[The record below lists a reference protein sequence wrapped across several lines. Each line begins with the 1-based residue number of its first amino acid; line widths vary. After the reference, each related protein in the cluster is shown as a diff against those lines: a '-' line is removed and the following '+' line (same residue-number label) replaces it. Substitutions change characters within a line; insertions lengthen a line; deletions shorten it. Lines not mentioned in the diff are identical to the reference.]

1 MNKNDNAL
9 KSKSYVGG
17 WKSIFYSLHVLQE
30 AGLGSI
36 ARTITSK
43 NTCKTCA
50 YGMGGQKGGMVNEA
64 NDKIEICKKS
74 LQAHITDIQEPIPQK
89 FWQENTIPDLRK
101 LRPRELEKLGRLQQP
116 LLKEK
121 GAEHYTPIP
130 WEIALDKISEKFKA
144 SKPNNTFFYSSGRSG
159 NEAAF
164 LLHLFARIYGTNN
177 VNNCSYYCHQ
187 ASGVGMGSTL
197 GTGTATIQLSDL
209 KKTDLVFV
217 IGANPASNHPRFLT
231 ELMHCR
237 RRSGKVVVINPA
249 KEAGLVNFSIP
260 SDVRSLFSRGS
271 DIASHY
277 LQPKIGGD
285 MAVIYGISKSLIE
298 KNGLNELFIEKCTEG
313 FDNFKNL
320 IIKLS
325 WEEIEA
331 GSGISKSQITEV
343 AEVYRS
349 AENVVFSWAMGIT
362 HHKHGSENVEA
373 IVNLAMLRGMLGRT
387 NAGLLPLRGH
397 SNVQGIG
404 SVGVTPALK
413 QKVFENIENHLA
425 VKLPTTAG
433 WDTIKCMQEASEGNV
448 DVAFLLGG
456 NLYAS
461 NPNLN
466 FAEKALNNIPFKVF
480 LNTTLNEGHINGV
493 DGEVIVLPVLTRDE
507 EKQAT
512 TQESMFNY
520 MRMSDGGINR
530 LRDVLSEVEII
541 STIASKVIDKAVL
554 DFSKFTSH
562 QNIREVIGSVIPGFE
577 KLKEI
582 DLTKEEFQIEGR
594 TFHTPEFNT
603 PSGKAKF
610 ICNALPKI
618 ELAPN
623 GLSLMSVRSEGQ
635 FNSIIYEEEDA
646 WRGTKHRDV
655 LLMNIE
661 DMKARSIAEG
671 ERINIKSKTG
681 ILQNFEALSF
691 DISKGSTMGF
701 YPETNVLVSSD
712 NDPRSLTP
720 AFKNTEIWIET
731 MA

>member
-1 MNKNDNAL
+1 L

-30 AGLGSI
+30 VGLGSI

-50 YGMGGQKGGMVNEA
+50 YGMGGQKGGMVNED

-74 LQAHITDIQEPIPQK
+74 LQAHITDIQKPILPK
-89 FWQENTIPDLRK
+89 FWQENTITDLRK

-116 LLKEK
+116 LLKKK
-121 GAEHYTPIP
+121 GAESYTPIS
-130 WEIALDKISEKFKA
+130 WEIAFDKIAKKFKA
-144 SKPNNTFFYSSGRSG
+144 SKPDNTFFYSSGRSG

-237 RRSGKVVVINPA
+237 RRGGNVVVVNPA

-285 MAVIYGISKSLIE
+285 MAVLYGVSKSLIE
-298 KNGLNELFIEKCTEG
+298 KNGLNENFIENYTQD
-313 FDNFKNL
+313 FDHFKSHINDL
-320 IIKLS
+320 K
-325 WEEIEA
+325 WKEIEFK
-331 GSGISKSQITEV
+331 SGLTKSQITEV
-343 AEVYRS
+343 AEVYMT

-373 IVNLAMLRGMLGRT
+373 IVNLAMLRGMIGRKNT
-387 NAGLLPLRGH
+387 GLLPLRGH

-413 QKVFENIENHLA
+413 QKVFENIEKHLA
-425 VKLPTTAG
+425 VKLPTTPG
-433 WDTIKCMQEASEGNV
+433 WDTMTCMQEASDGHV

-466 FAEKALNNIPFKVF
+466 FAQKALNNIPFKVF
-480 LNTTLNEGHINGV
+480 LNTTLNEGHIKGI
-493 DGEVIVLPVLTRDE
+493 DGEVIILPVLTRDE
-507 EKQAT
+507 EKQGT

-520 MRMSDGGINR
+520 MRMSDGGIAR
-530 LRDVLSEVEII
+530 LKNVLSEVEII
-541 STIASKVIDKAVL
+541 STIASKVIDKKVL
-554 DFSKFTSH
+554 NFSKFKSH
-562 QNIREVIGSVIPGFE
+562 QTIREVIGSVIPGFE
-577 KLKEI
+577 KLKKI
-582 DLTKEEFQIEGR
+582 DATKEEFQIAGR
-594 TFHTPEFNT
+594 TLHTPEFNT

-610 ICNALPKI
+610 IYNPLPENA
-618 ELAPN
+618 LAPN
-623 GLSLMSVRSEGQ
+623 ALSLMSVRSEGQ
-635 FNSIIYEEEDA
+635 FNSIVYEEEDA

-661 DMKARSIAEG
+661 DMKARNIMEG
-671 ERINIKSKTG
+671 QRINIKSKTG
-681 ILQNFEALSF
+681 VLENFEALSF
-691 DISKGSTMGF
+691 NIAKGSTMGF

-720 AFKNTEIWIET
+720 AFKNTEIWIEV